1 MPCLFF
7 RERFAH
13 DFFKDFF
20 LLTISCDV
28 RPTRSC
34 LLEGD
39 NYYPVRMQPCRRGC
53 EESER
58 ASQKSVLQ
66 APFVLGEPISLLYYY
81 ENSEIIERKVLQ
93 RNPTSEPAKEIA
105 KNLSTIIRK

>member
-1 MPCLFF
+1 M
-7 RERFAH
+7 
-13 DFFKDFF
+13 
-20 LLTISCDV
+20 
-28 RPTRSC
+28 
-34 LLEGD
+34 
-39 NYYPVRMQPCRRGC
+39 
-53 EESER
+53 
-58 ASQKSVLQ
+58 LQ